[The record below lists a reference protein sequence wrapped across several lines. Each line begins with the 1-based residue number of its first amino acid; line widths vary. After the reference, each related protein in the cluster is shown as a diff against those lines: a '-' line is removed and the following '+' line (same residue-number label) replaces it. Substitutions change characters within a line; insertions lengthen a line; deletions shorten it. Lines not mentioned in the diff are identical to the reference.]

1 MNYFEYD
8 NIKIETKFKLSDDQD
23 NALKRLIDKLCDDDI
38 VPITLSGSAGCG
50 KSSLIKYLEIYL
62 NNRSPRYFN
71 FIYAAPTHAAT
82 VYLGLNLGYLP
93 FTIQSIVINKYD
105 NKLREW
111 VKTFSSKFLN
121 SLDFTMKSV
130 LVVDEASMLSCEEVM
145 VLQILAQKQN
155 VQLVFLGDKAQLPEI
170 TTKKHK
176 NISDVFTKFEQV
188 NLTKVHRT
196 NDDDILKV
204 LTEIRTNPDGI
215 LPVTTNT
222 DRLKYYDKTQSKDF
236 YDKFIEKFN
245 ENNQGIVL
253 ISYTNNFVKEFNK
266 KVRKDVFGNDTDG
279 LNINEIIVGYGGY
292 NNKQVNGYNLA
303 NSIKYKVTEIEE
315 KETFVIIKGYS
326 DVVDKID
333 PNIAMMRTNYLPLSE
348 HDSIIID
355 KYNNLE
361 VFEKNNQTVS
371 AIFRQLYQLKEIVL
385 KNNKWLD
392 YFKAV
397 EKVTYNLKSIDLG
410 SAYIYIPEEDK
421 MFLFDNNNEIHRNV
435 KKKFPELYIDKGID
449 YGYAITIHKSQGATY
464 ENVFFN
470 AMSTENNTSKI
481 YEFDEVVG
489 TEGNALNYVGMSRAS
504 KELHVLHGNK
514 IKTV

>member
-8 NIKIETKFKLSDDQD
+8 NVKIETKFKLSDEQD
-23 NALKRLIDKLCDDDI
+23 KALKRLIDKMYEDDI
-38 VPITLSGSAGCG
+38 KPITLSGSAGCG
-50 KSSLIKYLEIYL
+50 KTTLIKYLELYL
-62 NNRSPRYFN
+62 NNKSPRRFN

-93 FTIQSIVINKYD
+93 FTIQSIVINKYETET
-105 NKLREW
+105 KEW
-111 VKTFSSKFLN
+111 IKTFSSKFQN
-121 SLDFTMKSV
+121 SLEFTMRNV
-130 LVVDEASMLSCEEVM
+130 LVVDEASMLSCEDVM

-155 VQLVFLGDKAQLPEI
+155 LQLVFLGDKAQLPEI

-196 NDDDILKV
+196 NDDDILRV
-204 LTEIRTNPDGI
+204 LTEIRTNPNGI
-215 LPVTTNT
+215 LPVTSNT
-222 DRLKYYDKTQSKDF
+222 DRLIYYDKSQSASF
-236 YDKFIEKFN
+236 YNKFIEKFN
-245 ENNQGIVL
+245 ENNQGTVL

-266 KVRKDVFGNDTDG
+266 KVRKDIFGNDTDG

-326 DVVDKID
+326 DVVDRID
-333 PNIAMMRTNYLPLSE
+333 SNIAMMRTNYLPLSE

-355 KYNNLE
+355 KYKNLE
-361 VFEKNNQTVS
+361 VFEKNNQIVS

-385 KNNKWLD
+385 KNNNWVN
-392 YFKAV
+392 YFKAI

-421 MFLFDNNNEIHRNV
+421 MFLFDNNNEIHRNI
-435 KKKFPELYIDKGID
+435 KKKYHELYIDKGID

-504 KELHVLHGNK
+504 KELHILHGNK